1 MKSFTQSCATVLAVL
16 SLVVG
21 VACKEKTPEASA
33 ATEIAAII
41 AQLPEAATVKTALD
55 KKDYDGVMAA
65 VLKIQPTMATEEQ
78 KIQFMSLT
86 SWLKQ
91 QLLDVQPPDPKAVE
105 ALNALRAMSA
115 TR

>member
-1 MKSFTQSCATVLAVL
+1 MRSFAQSCAAVLAGF
-16 SLVVG
+16 SLVLG
-21 VACKEKTPEASA
+21 VACKEKTPEDSA
-33 ATEIAAII
+33 ATEIVAII
-41 AQLPEAATVKTALD
+41 AQLPEAATVKAALD

-65 VLKIQPTMATEEQ
+65 VLKIQPTMTTEEQ

-91 QLLDVQPPDPKAVE
+91 QLLDVQPPDPKAAE
-105 ALNALRAMSA
+105 ALNTLRAMNA